1 MSEKLEVAII
11 GGGMITGMQILPS
24 LYHLQR
30 EGVVGDI
37 AVSALNGAPLKE
49 LAEDE
54 KLKTAFPGARFK
66 PYPDFTKEPLD
77 KAFPDLYREVI
88 AKLPPHGM
96 VVVAV
101 PDQFHYPVIKEA
113 LAADQHILCV
123 KPLVLEHSQSVEIE
137 REAHARGLVV
147 GVEYHKRFDDRAL
160 VARKRCRA
168 GAFGE
173 FKCGQ
178 SRLIEPWY
186 YRHSNFQNWFT
197 CENSDPFTYIACH
210 YVDQVHFITGLM
222 PVAVSVKGVRGKFP
236 NGNVGYMWS
245 DGRVT
250 WENGAILDC
259 LNGLGYPDEA
269 PGGNSQGIMMFF
281 EGDDVGAILDHHDQF
296 RGVKHGMVRKLGGK
310 LYHET
315 SPDYMEFIDLGGEG
329 LTPVGYGYRSVAY
342 ITRAARRANL
352 AAAGKK
358 DDAALKA
365 RQELVERFDEE
376 GIMATPRNSAF
387 NELVMEAGRL
397 SILNDGRE
405 ARITYGESAG
415 VELVG

>member
-1 MSEKLEVAII
+1 MSDKLEVVIV

-30 EGVVGDI
+30 EGIVGSI
-37 AVSALNGAPLKE
+37 AISALNGAPLKA

-54 KLKTAFPGARFK
+54 GLKTAFPGASFT
-66 PYPDFTKEPLD
+66 PYPDFNEVPPGE
-77 KAFPDLYREVI
+77 AFPEMYKDAIRS
-88 AKLPPHGM
+88 LPPQGL

-113 LAADQHILCV
+113 LAAGQHILCV
-123 KPLVLEHSQSVEIE
+123 KPLVLEHRQSLEIE
-137 REAHARGLVV
+137 KEARERGLVV

-160 VARKRCRA
+160 VARKRYRA

-178 SRLIEPWY
+178 SRLVEPWY

-222 PVAVSVKGVRGKFP
+222 PTSVSVKGVKGRFP
-236 NGNVGYMWS
+236 NGKVGFMWT

-259 LNGLGYPDEA
+259 LNGLGYPDGA
-269 PGGNSQGIMMFF
+269 PGGNSQGITMFC
-281 EGDDVGAILDHHDQF
+281 EGDDVGAVLDHHDQF
-296 RGVKHGMVRKLGGK
+296 RGVKHGMVRELDGK
-310 LYHET
+310 CYHET
-315 SPDYMEFIDLGGEG
+315 SPDYLQLIDLGGEG
-329 LTPVGYGYRSVAY
+329 LTPVGYGYRSVAF
-342 ITRAARRANL
+342 ITRAAHEANA
-352 AAAGKK
+352 AAAGKPG
-358 DDAALKA
+358 DASLAA
-365 RQELVERFDEE
+365 RRKVIDKLDADGV
-376 GIMATPRNSAF
+376 MATPGNSAF

-397 SILNDGRE
+397 SILNDGKE
-405 ARITYGESAG
+405 VKINYGQDAG
-415 VELVG
+415 VELVS

>member
-1 MSEKLEVAII
+1 MSEKLEVVIV

-30 EGVVGDI
+30 EGVVGNI
-37 AVSALNGAPLKE
+37 AISALNGAPLKA

-54 KLKTAFPGARFK
+54 TLGTAFPGAAFT
-66 PYPDFTKEPLD
+66 PYPDFRKEPLD
-77 KAFPDLYREVI
+77 KAFPEMFKEAI
-88 AKLPPHGM
+88 NTLPPHGM

-113 LAADQHILCV
+113 LAAEQNILCV
-123 KPLVLEHSQSVEIE
+123 KPLVLKHEQSVEIE
-137 REAHARGLVV
+137 KEARAKGLVV
-147 GVEYHKRFDDRAL
+147 GIEYHKRFDDRAL
-160 VARKRCRA
+160 VARRRCRA

-178 SRLIEPWY
+178 SRLVEPWY

-222 PVAVSVKGVRGKFP
+222 PTAVSVKGVKGKFP
-236 NGNVGYMWS
+236 NGNVGFMWS

-250 WENGAILDC
+250 WENGAVLDC
-259 LNGLGYPDEA
+259 LNGLGYPNDA

-281 EGDDVGAILDHHDQF
+281 EGDDLGAILDHHDQF
-296 RGVKHGMVRKLGGK
+296 RGVKHGMVQELDGK
-310 LYHET
+310 RYHET
-315 SPDYMEFIDLGGEG
+315 SPDYMQFVDVGGEG

-342 ITRAARRANL
+342 ITRAAHRANL
-352 AAAGKK
+352 AAAG
-358 DDAALKA
+358 DSGDAALKA
-365 RQELVERFDEE
+365 RQAEVDRFDAE
-376 GIMATPRNSAF
+376 GIMATPKNSAF

-405 ARITYGESAG
+405 VKIAYGENAG
-415 VELVG
+415 VELA